1 VCHLRC
7 VRSTI
12 QSCSVY
18 ISIYTY
24 SHEHNNIAISSNIA
38 WWWPMYRAETCS
50 CILYIATNCNI
61 VVFMTVC
68 IYRYIHTTAL
78 YDWRKPCCILS
89 LCDSPASEFYVRTFR
104 NTVCSICIRGVSRK
118 NSSCLHRSVP
128 KRRHIKFRRRGIT
141 QKKEYNIQN
150 TAKVRNQER
159 KPFSL
164 HRRKFLN
171 DTWLPE
177 KFKLSALVI

>member
-1 VCHLRC
+1 
-7 VRSTI
+7 
-12 QSCSVY
+12 
-18 ISIYTY
+18 
-24 SHEHNNIAISSNIA
+24 
-38 WWWPMYRAETCS
+38 MYRAETCS
-50 CILYIATNCNI
+50 CILYIATNFNI
-61 VVFMTVC
+61 VVFMTVS

-78 YDWRKPCCILS
+78 YYWRKPCCILS
-89 LCDSPASEFYVRTFR
+89 LCDSPASEFYVPTFR
-104 NTVCSICIRGVSRK
+104 NAVCSICIRGVSRK
-118 NSSCLHRSVP
+118 NSSCLHVWRGKSRSVL

-141 QKKEYNIQN
+141 QKKEYSIQN